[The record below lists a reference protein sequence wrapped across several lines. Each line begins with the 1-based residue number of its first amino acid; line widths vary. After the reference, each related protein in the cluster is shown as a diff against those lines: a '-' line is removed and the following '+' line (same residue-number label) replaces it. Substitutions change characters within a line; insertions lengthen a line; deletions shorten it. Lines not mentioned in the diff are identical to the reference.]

1 MSYDDVSQELIDC
14 FKPETYTELVQIF
27 KEYDK
32 NNNALI
38 EKCEFKDLLK
48 GLGIED
54 LSKKDMSA
62 LFKDIDLN
70 NDNVISFYEF
80 LLIMKKIKT

>member
-1 MSYDDVSQELIDC
+1 MMQIQ
-14 FKPETYTELVQIF
+14 VQLTASNQKII
-27 KEYDK
+27 
-32 NNNALI
+32 I

-48 GLGIED
+48 ELGFTD
-54 LSKKDMSA
+54 MSKKDMSA

-80 LLIMKKIKT
+80 LLIMKKIKSQIIIII

>member
-32 NNNALI
+32 NN
-38 EKCEFKDLLK
+38 
-48 GLGIED
+48 
-54 LSKKDMSA
+54 
-62 LFKDIDLN
+62 
-70 NDNVISFYEF
+70 
-80 LLIMKKIKT
+80 KIKF

>member
-1 MSYDDVSQELIDC
+1 MSYEVDSGLIES
-14 FKPETYTELVQIF
+14 FKPEVYSELVKIF
-27 KEYDK
+27 KEFDE
-32 NNNALI
+32 NNNAVM
-38 EKCEFKDLLK
+38 EKNEFTNLLK
-48 GLGIED
+48 ELGYGD
-54 LSKKDMSA
+54 LSEKDIDA

>member
-1 MSYDDVSQELIDC
+1 MNGDWGLGIGDWAQSPIPNPQSPIPNPQSPIIYIISY
-14 FKPETYTELVQIF
+14 
-27 KEYDK
+27 
-32 NNNALI
+32 
-38 EKCEFKDLLK
+38 LLK
-48 GLGIED
+48 GLGFED

>member
-1 MSYDDVSQELIDC
+1 MSYDVDSGLVNS
-14 FKPETYTELVQIF
+14 FKPEDYAEFTRLF
-27 KEYDK
+27 KEFDK
-32 NNNALI
+32 NKNAVI

-48 GLGIED
+48 ELGFTD
-54 LSKKDMSA
+54 MSKKDMSA

-80 LLIMKKIKT
+80 LLIMKKIKS